1 MQVLSDAQW
10 ANFEAAIEAAEIR
23 GARPRR
29 EDRRTIEAIIWRL
42 DNGAKWRS
50 IPAELGDWHH
60 AYLRFQYEAARA
72 RRQYDAVDPDNRLV
86 AGELELRWNEKLFQL
101 RDLEI
106 QRESLDQAKPAPTLA
121 AAD

>member
-60 AYLRFQYEAARA
+60 AYLRFRRWAVRGVWDKIMAHLVEQGEPQLAFACIDGTIARA
-72 RRQYDAVDPDNRLV
+72 HQKASGARPGT
-86 AGELELRWNEKLFQL
+86 AGAKA
-101 RDLEI
+101 
-106 QRESLDQAKPAPTLA
+106 LD
-121 AAD
+121 